1 MHLLEV
7 SHVALHHLHQF
18 YTTCTH
24 FIPSHT
30 TGWLCESGN
39 CCQRREMMARAHASR
54 IYAKFA
60 VHTRQEFNEVLDGC
74 LPPPPPGE
82 PPEG

>member
-1 MHLLEV
+1 MH
-7 SHVALHHLHQF
+7 SF
-18 YTTCTH
+18 YTVTY
-24 FIPSHT
+24 P
-30 TGWLCESGN
+30 GWLCESGN

-74 LPPPPPGE
+74 LPPPPPEE